1 MEWNTEAQ
9 RHRVFLINNYFRHG
23 VTEIVNKTPCLRVSV
38 FALSGLN
45 PST

>member
-1 MEWNTEAQ
+1 MEHRGTKAQ
-9 RHRVFLINNYFRHG
+9 SFLINNYFRHG